1 MKLHTTLVETLIKTY
16 EVNSGWTEEKKLR
29 EVLNR
34 LDVTVYR
41 QTDGTEV
48 LVSTQELQ
56 EQVRKF
62 EMEQAQRRGE

>member
-29 EVLNR
+29 EVLKR
-34 LDVTVYR
+34 LDVTVYK

-48 LVSTQELQ
+48 LVSTKELQ
-56 EQVRKF
+56 EQIRVL

>member
-29 EVLNR
+29 EVLRR
-34 LDVTVYR
+34 LDITVYK

-48 LVSTQELQ
+48 LVSTKELQ

>member
-29 EVLNR
+29 DVLKR
-34 LDVTVYR
+34 LDVTVYK
-41 QTDGTEV
+41 QSDGTEV
-48 LVSTQELQ
+48 LVSTKELQ

>member
-48 LVSTQELQ
+48 LVSTKELQ

>member
-29 EVLNR
+29 EVLRR
-34 LDVTVYR
+34 LDITVYK

-48 LVSTQELQ
+48 LVSTKEFQ
-56 EQVRKF
+56 EQVQKF

>member
-29 EVLNR
+29 EVLKR
-34 LDVTVYR
+34 LDVTVYK
-41 QTDGTEV
+41 QLDGTEV
-48 LVSTQELQ
+48 LVSTKEFQ
-56 EQVRKF
+56 EQVQKF